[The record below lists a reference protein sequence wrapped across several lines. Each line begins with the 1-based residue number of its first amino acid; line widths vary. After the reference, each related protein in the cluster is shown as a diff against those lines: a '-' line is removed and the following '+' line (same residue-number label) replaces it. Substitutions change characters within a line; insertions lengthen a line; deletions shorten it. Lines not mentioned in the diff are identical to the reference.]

1 MRHVT
6 LALALLIPPLLN
18 AQPRPRTPCT
28 ATPADSA
35 RYRAAAEYSRAERGD
50 AVLVMK
56 GGCVVY
62 EAYHNG
68 YQASEPHLL
77 ASGTKSFTGVMALL
91 AQEDGLLTLD
101 EPVSRTIP
109 EWASDPQRRDI
120 TIRDM
125 LTLTSGIGGG
135 PQGRPPA
142 YADAI
147 KEVPTAARGE
157 RFQYGNTPYQ
167 IFGEVMRRKLVAAGK
182 DGDVLAYLRTRLLD
196 PIGLT
201 VGRWQ
206 RGRDGNPLLPHGAYL
221 TAREWAKFG
230 QLVLQDGVWNGRQ
243 LLPRGFEKELFPGT
257 RANPAY
263 GLTWWLGV
271 DVPPDV
277 RRDIRQLGSNL
288 QGVAGVP
295 ELKGI
300 VMAAGALKQRLYVL
314 PELDLVV
321 VRLGRSGPRQFD
333 DGEFLQRLVR

>member
-1 MRHVT
+1 
-6 LALALLIPPLLN
+6 
-18 AQPRPRTPCT
+18 
-28 ATPADSA
+28 
-35 RYRAAAEYSRAERGD
+35 
-50 AVLVMK
+50 
-56 GGCVVY
+56 
-62 EAYHNG
+62 
-68 YQASEPHLL
+68 
-77 ASGTKSFTGVMALL
+77 
-91 AQEDGLLTLD
+91 
-101 EPVSRTIP
+101 
-109 EWASDPQRRDI
+109 
-120 TIRDM
+120 
-125 LTLTSGIGGG
+125 
-135 PQGRPPA
+135 
-142 YADAI
+142 
-147 KEVPTAARGE
+147 VPTAARGE
-157 RFQYGNTPYQ
+157 RFQYGPTPYQ